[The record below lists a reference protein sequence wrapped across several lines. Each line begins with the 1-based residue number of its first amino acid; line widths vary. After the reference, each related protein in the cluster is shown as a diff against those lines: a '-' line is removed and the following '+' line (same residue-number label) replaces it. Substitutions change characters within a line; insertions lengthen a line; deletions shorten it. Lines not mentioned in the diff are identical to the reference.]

1 MDSIAPPRL
10 VFNYFVLLFL
20 MTSIAIIG
28 AGWRADFYIRI
39 AQLMP
44 ERFEIVGVVAR
55 TEEARNGLEQKY
67 GVQTFSSISQL
78 LNYKKPD
85 YAVSSVSWASN
96 PGIVEELV
104 SAGVY
109 VLCETPPAPTVEA
122 LQKMWNS
129 VGSSGMVQVAEQYLN
144 LPGHAARLSLTRSGV
159 VGEVSSVELS
169 STHGYHAVS
178 IMRGFLRSGFEPT
191 TVMTQQFQ
199 APLVNPLV
207 RNGWNSD
214 LNPQI
219 AKTTISLID
228 FGGGRS
234 GIYNFVDNQWH
245 NQLRHRRIVVRGSKG
260 EIVDDSVKR
269 LIDGPAITT
278 SRIERM
284 QLGYDLNLAGYD
296 TEHLSFDGAAVFTN
310 PFKGLRFM
318 DEEIAIAQL
327 MVQMADWIAGSAEA
341 PYPLNEG
348 CQDQLVSLAID
359 ESIASGR
366 SITTQKQNWAS

>member
-1 MDSIAPPRL
+1 
-10 VFNYFVLLFL
+10 
-20 MTSIAIIG
+20 MTTIAIVG

-39 AQLMP
+39 AQLLP
-44 ERFEIVGVVAR
+44 ERFEVVGVVAR

-67 GVQTFSSISQL
+67 GVKTFSSIAQL
-78 LNYKKPD
+78 LSYKKPD

-96 PGIVEELV
+96 PGVVEELV

-122 LQKMWNS
+122 LQKMWS
-129 VGSSGMVQVAEQYLN
+129 AVGSSGMVQVAEQYLN
-144 LPGHAARLSLTRSGV
+144 LPGHSARLSLTRSGLI
-159 VGEVSSVELS
+159 GEVSSVELS

-178 IMRGFLRSGFEPT
+178 IMRGFLNSGFEPT

-207 RNGWNSD
+207 RSGWNSD
-214 LNPQI
+214 LNPQN

-228 FGGGRS
+228 FGGGKS
-234 GIYNFVDNQWH
+234 GVYNFVDNQWH

-278 SRIERM
+278 SRIERL

-296 TEHLSFDGAAVFTN
+296 TEHLTCDGKVVFTN

-327 MVQMADWIAGSAEA
+327 MEQMADWIAGQAEA

-359 ESIASGR
+359 ESIASER
-366 SITTQKQNWAS
+366 SITTQKQAWAN